1 MKINTIILISISILL
16 IIFTASIF
24 YLTTPKYLFNDNTG
38 FSYNDLY
45 QSVKNRD
52 KYKEHPVSFGYISIG
67 TKDKK
72 QKIIKVRPD
81 SNAQKAGLKT
91 GDIILEINDKKLK
104 DSITNF
110 KIHIKSQYL
119 NSPEEIKLSIKRK
132 NKIKNILIKN
142 ENINHSKETISLYPD
157 SLNFKNNYALGWF
170 KVYKDAHFQLIHP
183 INPDKLKFEYT
194 KELYICDCKNG
205 AAKLAYLGIYSDKD
219 KEIHSENY
227 FKNKKFKLDN
237 KIKFENKNLRL
248 TYFYYA
254 ACMNYQ
260 NKTSNKMK
268 DFTK

>member
-91 GDIILEINDKKLK
+91 GDIILEINDEKLK

-119 NSPEEIKLSIKRK
+119 NS
-132 NKIKNILIKN
+132 
-142 ENINHSKETISLYPD
+142 
-157 SLNFKNNYALGWF
+157 
-170 KVYKDAHFQLIHP
+170 Q
-183 INPDKLKFEYT
+183 
-194 KELYICDCKNG
+194 
-205 AAKLAYLGIYSDKD
+205 
-219 KEIHSENY
+219 
-227 FKNKKFKLDN
+227 
-237 KIKFENKNLRL
+237 
-248 TYFYYA
+248 
-254 ACMNYQ
+254 
-260 NKTSNKMK
+260 
-268 DFTK
+268 